1 MVILRSSV
9 PGLSELALSRFAA
22 KASRAVRLRAQP
34 TLLITSNREMKSL
47 NRRFRG
53 KDKSTD
59 VLSFPAT
66 THFVGQHSGDVAISA
81 QIAISNAHDL
91 GHSAAE
97 EVKILVLHGILHLA
111 GYDHEAD
118 NGKMAR
124 KERQLRKLLNLP
136 SSLIERSDL
145 QKPARSRPHR
155 GRNRRSR

>member
-22 KASRAVRLRAQP
+22 KASRAARLSNQP
-34 TLLITSNREMKSL
+34 SLLITTDREMRSL

-66 THFVGQHSGDVAISA
+66 KEFAPHTAGDVAISA
-81 QIAISNAHDL
+81 QIAISNARDL
-91 GHSAAE
+91 GHSAKE

-124 KERQLRKLLNLP
+124 KERQLRRLLNLP
-136 SSLIERSDL
+136 SGLIERADS
-145 QKPARSRPHR
+145 QKSS
-155 GRNRRSR
+155 GRIR